1 MNETTIDKVKQF
13 FNTNK
18 TLILIVSFT
27 GLIIYV
33 FKSKKKL
40 ENAKRRIRTQRQKQ
54 KTFNV
59 INRLKRFR

>member
-1 MNETTIDKVKQF
+1 MNETIDKVKLF

-18 TLILIVSFT
+18 TLILIGFFT

-40 ENAKRRIRTQRQKQ
+40 ETAKRRIRAQKQKQ

>member
-1 MNETTIDKVKQF
+1 MNETIDKVKLF

-27 GLIIYV
+27 GLIIY
-33 FKSKKKL
+33 FFRSKKKL
-40 ENAKRRIRTQRQKQ
+40 EAAKRRIRAQKQKQ